1 MNAQPRKA
9 PDTVRID
16 ADSAPLC
23 ALVERSVE
31 GYFDRLNGQ
40 RPSELYE
47 LVLSQVERPLLEV
60 TMRTTRGNISK
71 AAEYLGLNRAT
82 LRKKLQKYGLAG

>member
-1 MNAQPRKA
+1 MNASPRKA
-9 PDTVRID
+9 IETTRSDGE
-16 ADSAPLC
+16 SAPLC

-31 GYFDRLNGQ
+31 GYFNRLNGEK
-40 RPSELYE
+40 PSELYE

-60 TMRTTRGNISK
+60 TLRATRGNISR
-71 AAEYLGLNRAT
+71 AADYLGLNRAT